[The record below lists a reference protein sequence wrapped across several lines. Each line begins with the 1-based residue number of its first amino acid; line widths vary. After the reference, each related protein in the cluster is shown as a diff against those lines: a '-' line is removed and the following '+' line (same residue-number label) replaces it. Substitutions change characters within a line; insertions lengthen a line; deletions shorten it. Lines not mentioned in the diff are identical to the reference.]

1 MVKNRAFTL
10 IELLVVIAIIAIL
23 LSVLIPALQIAK
35 NQATGA
41 ICLANSNGLAKSWTL
56 YQEENDAKLV
66 NGHTPADGG
75 EFYREITHWTPMGY
89 KDNAWFV
96 NPPIDELG
104 VYKGRP
110 QPCTLGEEGNG
121 IRTGKLFPYADGE
134 KIYHCPGDKNYLKT
148 SINGFGRGGMRS
160 YSITGLMNGEQPTD
174 RQCVRKYNEIVTPS
188 DKYVFLENTDGRG
201 WNMGSWIMNWTGA
214 QPSWID
220 PLAVFHN
227 DRSTF
232 GFADGH
238 AEKHEWRDES
248 TIEMAIAQTSNQAIN
263 WTGGEGQ
270 DILWLQKGYCPGR
283 KL

>member
-1 MVKNRAFTL
+1 MAKKRAFTL
-10 IELLVVIAIIAIL
+10 IELLVVIAIVAIL

-41 ICLANSNGLAKSWTL
+41 VCLSNVNGLAKSWTL
-56 YQEENDAKLV
+56 YQEENEAKLV
-66 NGHTPADGG
+66 NGHTPADQG
-75 EFYREITHWTPMGY
+75 EQYNVLSTWLAMGY

-110 QPCTLGEEGNG
+110 EPCLLSYEGNG
-121 IRTGKLFPYADGE
+121 IRTGKLYPYADGE
-134 KIYHCPGDKNYLKT
+134 KIFHCPGDKNYIKT
-148 SINGFGRGGMRS
+148 SNRGGMRS
-160 YSITGLMNGEQPTD
+160 YSITGLMNGEQPND

-188 DKYVFLENTDGRG
+188 DKYVFLENTDRRG
-201 WNMGSWIMNWTGA
+201 WNMGSWIMNWTGN
-214 QPSWID
+214 QPTWID

-238 AEKHEWRDES
+238 AEKRNWVDES
-248 TIEMAIAQTSNQAIN
+248 TILISEQGYVTDALQPWKFPGQ
-263 WTGGEGQ
+263 GE
-270 DILWLQKGYCPGR
+270 DVIWMQKGYCPGK